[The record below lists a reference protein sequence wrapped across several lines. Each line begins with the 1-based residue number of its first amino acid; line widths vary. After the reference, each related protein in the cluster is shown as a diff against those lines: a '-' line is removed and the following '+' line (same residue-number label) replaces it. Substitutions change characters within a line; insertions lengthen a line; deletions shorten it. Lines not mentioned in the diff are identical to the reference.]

1 MKLSILAKIWYKKK
15 LGLNVMIEIR
25 NQIDF
30 YLCGQ
35 KYRYF
40 IVRFLLMVQ
49 DILFTYFIL
58 QLLTEHI
65 KKKHLV
71 IFSNSSS
78 TKQQQNVKIY
88 LSL

>member
-40 IVRFLLMVQ
+40 IVRF
-49 DILFTYFIL
+49 FNGSGYFIL

-65 KKKHLV
+65 KKN
-71 IFSNSSS
+71 IWSFSAIHHAQNS
-78 TKQQQNVKIY
+78 
-88 LSL
+88 

>member
-65 KKKHLV
+65 KKN
-71 IFSNSSS
+71 IWSFSAIHHA
-78 TKQQQNVKIY
+78 QNNNKM
-88 LSL
+88 